1 MKNEAEK
8 ERKREGLGRG
18 LRTRSDQ
25 RTHIG
30 LPTVFWPAEEA
41 WFRSLRCR
49 RRRRSLCRC
58 EVWSSRRTML
68 RWCRFCGERERR
80 RQSTTRSRHGES
92 VGREAKSLWR
102 ELPWR
107 SVKAEKGPPPSQPNP
122 TRWEPQ
128 PELSPSP
135 PPCGMR
141 RGRKCEPVRD
151 NFPRYGVL
159 LL

>member
-58 EVWSSRRTML
+58 EVWSSQRTTL
-68 RWCRFCGERERR
+68 RWCRFCGERGGVRV
-80 RQSTTRSRHGES
+80 RSAAGTVSQLVAKPSRSGES
-92 VGREAKSLWR
+92 FLGGVSRLKKGRR
-102 ELPWR
+102 
-107 SVKAEKGPPPSQPNP
+107 PPSRTQLDGNHS
-122 TRWEPQ
+122 Q
-128 PELSPSP
+128 SSA
-135 PPCGMR
+135 R
-141 RGRKCEPVRD
+141 RPHPVE
-151 NFPRYGVL
+151 
-159 LL
+159 